1 MISYSSFSV
10 SSIQHWRFRQLYS
23 SFNYSLF
30 RITLSTVEW
39 IKNERRWTSVLMELE
54 TFDLD
59 DSNARRPDLL
69 TTTWTES
76 DGECEFIRNVSKLIM
91 KIVSNLA

>member
-1 MISYSSFSV
+1 
-10 SSIQHWRFRQLYS
+10 
-23 SFNYSLF
+23 
-30 RITLSTVEW
+30 
-39 IKNERRWTSVLMELE
+39 MELE

-76 DGECEFIRNVSKLIM
+76 DGEGEFIRNVSKLIM